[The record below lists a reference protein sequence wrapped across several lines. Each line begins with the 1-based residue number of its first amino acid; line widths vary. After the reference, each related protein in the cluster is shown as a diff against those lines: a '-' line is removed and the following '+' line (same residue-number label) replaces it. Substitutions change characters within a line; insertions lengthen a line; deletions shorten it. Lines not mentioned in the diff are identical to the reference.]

1 MFVAKNCCHIFNCR
15 RVVRPG
21 SHGVLL
27 VVLPLL
33 MLVGAVTGNA
43 QQPAEFPEDRLTLAT
58 AVQLALRMD
67 DPALQRLELRA
78 QALEEAA
85 VADAQL
91 PDPMITGQMA
101 NVPTDSFRFD
111 RDGMTQAVR
120 VGLRQEF
127 PAGKTLAIKGQR
139 RRDEAAVQ
147 RSNRSLE
154 LERIRL
160 ETRQL
165 WFSLF
170 YHDQAV
176 HIIQRSR
183 KAVAEQIDSLVARF
197 ATGRMNAQDVL
208 RTELELALLDD
219 QITEHQRQADV
230 QRAGLARWIGTA
242 AQSTLPDKL
251 PVLPEPPALQDM
263 ESELVNHPTV
273 VVEDAQAAVVA
284 NDIRLAEQAYKPAW
298 ALEGGYGLRTERPDL
313 ASVGLTL
320 SLPLFTS
327 KRQDRRWAAAV
338 QQHSAELLDR
348 DLLLLELRR
357 DLQQTWAD
365 WGRLNERVRL
375 YRQAVGERAQQ
386 TAEASMTT
394 YANNQTDFAE
404 LIRSQLAELEVELKR
419 VELETDA
426 AQAWAR
432 LAYLAGEPS

>member
-15 RVVRPG
+15 RAARPG
-21 SHGVLL
+21 LHGV
-27 VVLPLL
+27 VQIVLPLL
-33 MLVGAVTGNA
+33 MLAGSVTSNA

-91 PDPMITGQMA
+91 PDPMITGQIA

-183 KAVAEQIDSLVARF
+183 KAVAEQIDSLAARF
-197 ATGRMNAQDVL
+197 ATGRMHAQDLL
-208 RTELELALLDD
+208 RTELELSLLDD

-230 QRAGLARWIGTA
+230 RRAGLARWIGTA
-242 AQSTLPDKL
+242 AHSALPDNL
-251 PVLPEPPALQDM
+251 P
-263 ESELVNHPTV
+263 
-273 VVEDAQAAVVA
+273 
-284 NDIRLAEQAYKPAW
+284 
-298 ALEGGYGLRTERPDL
+298 
-313 ASVGLTL
+313 
-320 SLPLFTS
+320 
-327 KRQDRRWAAAV
+327 
-338 QQHSAELLDR
+338 
-348 DLLLLELRR
+348 
-357 DLQQTWAD
+357 
-365 WGRLNERVRL
+365 
-375 YRQAVGERAQQ
+375 
-386 TAEASMTT
+386 
-394 YANNQTDFAE
+394 
-404 LIRSQLAELEVELKR
+404 
-419 VELETDA
+419 
-426 AQAWAR
+426 
-432 LAYLAGEPS
+432 